1 MMKKTCPSFKSMA
14 KKACGEC
21 GEPLKEL
28 TESYFMECE
37 RCLTKKSE

>member
-1 MMKKTCPSFKSMA
+1 MKKTSRPFKSLSE
-14 KKACGEC
+14 KTCPEC
-21 GEPLKEL
+21 GEPIKEL